1 MIVTKNTINKNFLI
15 KVLDN
20 SNQGIHIVDPT
31 GITLYY
37 NKLAE
42 EIDGISKEEILGKNM
57 KDLVK
62 TGLFSTSV
70 ALDVIESC
78 ERKEVIQHINDKVV
92 ISTGVPIMKG
102 KDLEAVVVFV
112 KDSKALRDMTL
123 QLQDLLVE
131 NNSMAQ
137 NLSRYN
143 SKFLKEGIIISN
155 SKAMQRIM
163 KVANRVSKMETP
175 IFLLGEP
182 GCGKTMFAKYIHDN
196 SLRSDKP
203 FIKVDCSAI
212 PKSIIEK
219 ELFDDKNS
227 YNGSLLKQA
236 EGGTLFIDE
245 IADMPLPCQQRLVYE
260 LNRIKETHTTDG
272 GSPSIRII
280 AASNENISKNIS
292 DGKFRMDLYYLLN
305 IIPIKIPP
313 LRERG
318 EDVIPLI
325 NLFMN
330 KYNEFYNEDKSIS
343 PNCKKFLI
351 NYSWPGNVRELENII
366 ERLVVTSDTDI
377 IDVEHVEEFI
387 NNFYTK
393 IDDGKTFKEKVESYE
408 KKLILEYSKQ
418 VSSIKELSIL
428 AGINESTLRKKI
440 ERFNL
445 NITFL

>member
-1 MIVTKNTINKNFLI
+1 MTKNIINKNFLT
-15 KVLDN
+15 KVLDK

-31 GITLYY
+31 GTTLYY
-37 NKLAE
+37 NKVAE
-42 EIDGISKEEILGKNM
+42 EIDGISKEDILGKNM

-62 TGLFSTSV
+62 TGLFSRSV
-70 ALDVIESC
+70 ALDVIDSFEQ
-78 ERKEVIQHINDKVV
+78 KDVVQHINDRVV
-92 ISTGVPIMKG
+92 IATGVPIMKG

-112 KDSKALRDMTL
+112 KDSKVLRDMTL
-123 QLQDLLVE
+123 QLQNLLIE
-131 NNSMAQ
+131 NNSMAE
-137 NLSRYN
+137 NLSKYN
-143 SKFLKEGIIISN
+143 SKYLKEGIIISN

-163 KVANRVSKMETP
+163 KVANRVSKLETP

-203 FIKVDCSAI
+203 FIKVDCSGI
-212 PKSIIEK
+212 PKSIIES
-219 ELFDDKNS
+219 ELFDDDS

-236 EGGTLFIDE
+236 TNGTLFIDE

-260 LNRIKETHTTDG
+260 LNRIKESMASTSN
-272 GSPSIRII
+272 SPSIRII

-313 LRERG
+313 LRERD

-325 NLFMN
+325 NLFLN
-330 KYNEFYNEDKSIS
+330 KYNEFYNEEKVIS

-366 ERLVVTSDTDI
+366 ERLVVTSDDDV
-377 IDVEHVEEFI
+377 IDVKHVEEFI

-393 IDDGKTFKEKVESYE
+393 IDEGKTFKEKVESYE

-440 ERFNL
+440 ERYNL
-445 NITFL
+445 NITF

>member
-1 MIVTKNTINKNFLI
+1 MTKNIINKNFLT

-31 GITLYY
+31 GTTLYY

-57 KDLVK
+57 KDLVR

-70 ALDVIESC
+70 ALDVIESGKQ
-78 ERKEVIQHINDKVV
+78 KEVVQHINDKIV
-92 ISTGVPIMKG
+92 IATGVPIMKG

-112 KDSKALRDMTL
+112 KDSKVLRDMTL
-123 QLQDLLVE
+123 QLQDLLIE
-131 NNSMAQ
+131 NNSMAE
-137 NLSRYN
+137 NLSKYN
-143 SKFLKEGIIISN
+143 SKYLKEGIIISN

-163 KVANRVSKMETP
+163 KVANRVSKLETP

-212 PKSIIEK
+212 PKSIIES
-219 ELFDDKNS
+219 ELFDDDS

-236 EGGTLFIDE
+236 TNGTLFIDE

-260 LNRIKETHTTDG
+260 LNRIKESMASTSN
-272 GSPSIRII
+272 SPSIRII

-313 LRERG
+313 LRERD

-325 NLFMN
+325 NLFLN
-330 KYNEFYNEDKSIS
+330 KYNEFYNEDKVIS

-366 ERLVVTSDTDI
+366 ERLVVTSDDDV
-377 IDVEHVEEFI
+377 IDVKHVEEFI

-393 IDDGKTFKEKVESYE
+393 IDEGKTFKEKVESYE

-440 ERFNL
+440 ERYNL
-445 NITFL
+445 NITF

>member
-1 MIVTKNTINKNFLI
+1 MTKNIINKNFLS

-31 GITLYY
+31 GTTLYY

-57 KDLVK
+57 KDLVR
-62 TGLFSTSV
+62 TGLFSRSV
-70 ALDVIESC
+70 ALDVIESGKQ
-78 ERKEVIQHINDKVV
+78 KEVVQHINDKIV
-92 ISTGVPIMKG
+92 IATGVPIMKG

-112 KDSKALRDMTL
+112 KDSKVLRDMTL
-123 QLQDLLVE
+123 QLQDLLIE
-131 NNSMAQ
+131 NNSMAE
-137 NLSRYN
+137 NLSKYN
-143 SKFLKEGIIISN
+143 SKYLKEGIIISN

-163 KVANRVSKMETP
+163 KVANRVSKLETP

-212 PKSIIEK
+212 PKSIIES
-219 ELFDDKNS
+219 ELFDDDS

-236 EGGTLFIDE
+236 TNGTLFIDE

-260 LNRIKETHTTDG
+260 LNRIKESMASTSN
-272 GSPSIRII
+272 SPSIRII

-313 LRERG
+313 LRERD

-325 NLFMN
+325 NLFLN
-330 KYNEFYNEDKSIS
+330 KYNEFYNEEKVIS

-366 ERLVVTSDTDI
+366 ERLVVTSDDDV
-377 IDVEHVEEFI
+377 IDVKHVEEFI

-393 IDDGKTFKEKVESYE
+393 IDEGKTFKEKVESYE

-440 ERFNL
+440 ERYNL
-445 NITFL
+445 NITF

>member
-1 MIVTKNTINKNFLI
+1 MTKNIINKNFLS

-31 GITLYY
+31 GTTLYY

-57 KDLVK
+57 KDLVR

-70 ALDVIESC
+70 ALDVIESGNQ
-78 ERKEVIQHINDKVV
+78 KEVVQHINDKIV
-92 ISTGVPIMKG
+92 IATGVPIMKG

-112 KDSKALRDMTL
+112 KDSKLLRDMTL
-123 QLQDLLVE
+123 QLKDLLIE
-131 NNSMAQ
+131 NNSMAE
-137 NLSRYN
+137 NLSKYN
-143 SKFLKEGIIISN
+143 SKYLKEGIIISN
-155 SKAMQRIM
+155 SKAMKRIM
-163 KVANRVSKMETP
+163 KVANRVSKLETP
-175 IFLLGEP
+175 IFLLGES

-212 PKSIIEK
+212 PKSIIES
-219 ELFDDKNS
+219 ELFDDDS

-236 EGGTLFIDE
+236 TNGTLFIDE

-260 LNRIKETHTTDG
+260 LNRIKESMASTSN
-272 GSPSIRII
+272 SPSIRII

-313 LRERG
+313 LRERS
-318 EDVIPLI
+318 EDIIPLI
-325 NLFMN
+325 NLFLN
-330 KYNEFYNEDKSIS
+330 KYNEFYNEEKVIS

-366 ERLVVTSDTDI
+366 ERLVVTSDDDV
-377 IDVEHVEEFI
+377 IDVKHVEDFI

-393 IDDGKTFKEKVESYE
+393 IDEGKTFKEKVESYE

-440 ERFNL
+440 ERYNL
-445 NITFL
+445 NITF

>member
-1 MIVTKNTINKNFLI
+1 MIVTKNIINKNFLT
-15 KVLDN
+15 KVLDK

-31 GITLYY
+31 GTTLYY
-37 NKLAE
+37 NKVAE
-42 EIDGISKEEILGKNM
+42 EIDGISKEDILGKNM

-62 TGLFSTSV
+62 TGLFSRSV
-70 ALDVIESC
+70 ALDVIESGKQ
-78 ERKEVIQHINDKVV
+78 KEVVQHINDKIV
-92 ISTGVPIMKG
+92 IATGVPIMKG
-102 KDLEAVVVFV
+102 KDLEAVVVFI
-112 KDSKALRDMTL
+112 KDSKVLRDMTL
-123 QLQDLLVE
+123 QLQNLLIE
-131 NNSMAQ
+131 NNSMAE
-137 NLSRYN
+137 NLSKYN
-143 SKFLKEGIIISN
+143 SKYLKEGIIISN

-163 KVANRVSKMETP
+163 KVANRVSKLETP

-212 PKSIIEK
+212 PKSIIES
-219 ELFDDKNS
+219 ELFDDDS

-236 EGGTLFIDE
+236 TNGTLFIDE

-260 LNRIKETHTTDG
+260 LNRIKESMTSASN
-272 GSPSIRII
+272 SPSIRII

-313 LRERG
+313 LRERS
-318 EDVIPLI
+318 EDIIPLI
-325 NLFMN
+325 NLFLN
-330 KYNEFYNEDKSIS
+330 KYNEFYNEEKVIS

-366 ERLVVTSDTDI
+366 ERLVVTSDDDV
-377 IDVEHVEEFI
+377 IDVKHVEDFI

-393 IDDGKTFKEKVESYE
+393 IDEGKTFKEKVESYE

-440 ERFNL
+440 ERYNL
-445 NITFL
+445 NITF

>member
-1 MIVTKNTINKNFLI
+1 MQT
-15 KVLDN
+15 
-20 SNQGIHIVDPT
+20 
-31 GITLYY
+31 
-37 NKLAE
+37 
-42 EIDGISKEEILGKNM
+42 
-57 KDLVK
+57 
-62 TGLFSTSV
+62 
-70 ALDVIESC
+70 
-78 ERKEVIQHINDKVV
+78 KEVVQYINDRVV
-92 ISTGVPIMKG
+92 IATGVPIT
-102 KDLEAVVVFV
+102 KDKELEAVVVFV
-112 KDSKALRDMTL
+112 KDSKVLRDMTL
-123 QLQDLLVE
+123 QLQDLLIE
-131 NNSMAQ
+131 NNYMAK
-137 NLSRYN
+137 NLSKYN
-143 SKFLKEGIIISN
+143 SKYLKEGIIISN

-163 KVANRVSKMETP
+163 KVANRVSKLETP

-182 GCGKTMFAKYIHDN
+182 GCGKTMFAKYIHEN
-196 SLRSDKP
+196 SLRIDKP
-203 FIKVDCSAI
+203 FIKLDCSAI
-212 PKSIIEK
+212 PKSIIET
-219 ELFDDKNS
+219 EMFDDENS

-260 LNRIKETHTTDG
+260 LNRIKNSMKSHG
-272 GSPSIRII
+272 ASPSIRII

-313 LRERG
+313 LRERS
-318 EDVIPLI
+318 EDIIPLI
-325 NLFMN
+325 NLFLN

-366 ERLVVTSDTDI
+366 ERLVVTSDTDV

-428 AGINESTLRKKI
+428 AG
-440 ERFNL
+440 
-445 NITFL
+445 

>member
-1 MIVTKNTINKNFLI
+1 MIVTKNIINKNFLT
-15 KVLDN
+15 KVLDK

-31 GITLYY
+31 GTTLYY
-37 NKLAE
+37 NKVAE
-42 EIDGISKEEILGKNM
+42 EIDGISREDILGKNM

-62 TGLFSTSV
+62 TGLFSRSV
-70 ALDVIESC
+70 ALDVIDSFEQ
-78 ERKEVIQHINDKVV
+78 KDVVQHINDRVV
-92 ISTGVPIMKG
+92 IATGVPIMKG

-112 KDSKALRDMTL
+112 KDSKVLRDMTL
-123 QLQDLLVE
+123 QLQDLLIE
-131 NNSMAQ
+131 NNSMAE
-137 NLSRYN
+137 NLSKYN
-143 SKFLKEGIIISN
+143 SKYLKEGIIISN

-163 KVANRVSKMETP
+163 KVANRVAKLETP

-212 PKSIIEK
+212 PKSIIES
-219 ELFDDKNS
+219 ELFDDDS

-236 EGGTLFIDE
+236 TNGTLFIDE

-260 LNRIKETHTTDG
+260 LNRIKESMASTSN
-272 GSPSIRII
+272 SPSIRII

-313 LRERG
+313 LRERD

-325 NLFMN
+325 NLFLN
-330 KYNEFYNEDKSIS
+330 KYNEFYNEDKVIS

-366 ERLVVTSDTDI
+366 ERLVVTSDDDV
-377 IDVEHVEEFI
+377 IDVKHVEDFI

-393 IDDGKTFKEKVESYE
+393 IDEGKTFKEKVESYE

-440 ERFNL
+440 ERYNL
-445 NITFL
+445 NITF

>member
-1 MIVTKNTINKNFLI
+1 MTKNIINKNFLT

-20 SNQGIHIVDPT
+20 SNQGIHIVDPSGT
-31 GITLYY
+31 TLYY

-57 KDLVK
+57 KDLVR

-70 ALDVIESC
+70 ALDVIESGKQ
-78 ERKEVIQHINDKVV
+78 KEVVQHINDKIV
-92 ISTGVPIMKG
+92 IATGVPIMKG

-112 KDSKALRDMTL
+112 KDSKVLRDMTL
-123 QLQDLLVE
+123 QLQDLLIE
-131 NNSMAQ
+131 NNSMAE
-137 NLSRYN
+137 NLSKYN
-143 SKFLKEGIIISN
+143 SKYLKEGIIISN

-163 KVANRVSKMETP
+163 KVANRVSKLETP

-212 PKSIIEK
+212 PKSIIES
-219 ELFDDKNS
+219 ELFDDDS

-236 EGGTLFIDE
+236 TNGTLFIDE

-260 LNRIKETHTTDG
+260 LNRIKESMASTSN
-272 GSPSIRII
+272 SPSIRII

-313 LRERG
+313 LRERD

-325 NLFMN
+325 NLFLN
-330 KYNEFYNEDKSIS
+330 KYNEFYNEEKVIS

-366 ERLVVTSDTDI
+366 ERLVVTSDDDV
-377 IDVEHVEEFI
+377 IDVKHVEDFI

-393 IDDGKTFKEKVESYE
+393 IDEGKTFKEKVESYE

-440 ERFNL
+440 ERYNL
-445 NITFL
+445 NITF

>member
-1 MIVTKNTINKNFLI
+1 MTKNIINKNFLS

-31 GITLYY
+31 GTTLYY

-57 KDLVK
+57 KDLVR
-62 TGLFSTSV
+62 TGLFSRSV
-70 ALDVIESC
+70 ALDVIESG
-78 ERKEVIQHINDKVV
+78 KQKDVVQHINDRVV
-92 ISTGVPIMKG
+92 IATGVPIMKG

-112 KDSKALRDMTL
+112 KDSKVLRDMTL
-123 QLQDLLVE
+123 QLQDLLIE
-131 NNSMAQ
+131 NNSMAE
-137 NLSRYN
+137 NLSKYN
-143 SKFLKEGIIISN
+143 SKYLKEGIIISN

-163 KVANRVSKMETP
+163 KVANRVSKLETP

-212 PKSIIEK
+212 PKSIIES
-219 ELFDDKNS
+219 ELFDDDS

-236 EGGTLFIDE
+236 TNGTLFIDE

-260 LNRIKETHTTDG
+260 LNRIKDSMASTSN
-272 GSPSIRII
+272 SPSIRII

-292 DGKFRMDLYYLLN
+292 EGKFRMDLYYLLN

-313 LRERG
+313 LRERD

-325 NLFMN
+325 NLFLN
-330 KYNEFYNEDKSIS
+330 KYNEFYNEDKVIS

-366 ERLVVTSDTDI
+366 ERLVVTSDDDV
-377 IDVEHVEEFI
+377 IDVKHVEEFI

-393 IDDGKTFKEKVESYE
+393 IDEGKTFKEKVESYE

-440 ERFNL
+440 ERYNL
-445 NITFL
+445 NITF

>member
-1 MIVTKNTINKNFLI
+1 MTKNIINKNFLT
-15 KVLDN
+15 KVLDK

-31 GITLYY
+31 GTTLYY
-37 NKLAE
+37 NKVAE
-42 EIDGISKEEILGKNM
+42 EIDGISKEDILGKNM

-62 TGLFSTSV
+62 TGLFSRSV
-70 ALDVIESC
+70 ALDVIESGKQ
-78 ERKEVIQHINDKVV
+78 KEVVQHINDKIV
-92 ISTGVPIMKG
+92 IATGVPIMKG
-102 KDLEAVVVFV
+102 KDLEAVVVFI
-112 KDSKALRDMTL
+112 KDSKVLRDMTL
-123 QLQDLLVE
+123 QLQNLLIE
-131 NNSMAQ
+131 NNSMAE
-137 NLSRYN
+137 NLSKYN
-143 SKFLKEGIIISN
+143 SKYLKEGIIISN

-163 KVANRVSKMETP
+163 KVANRVSKLETP

-212 PKSIIEK
+212 PKSIIES
-219 ELFDDKNS
+219 ELFDDDS

-236 EGGTLFIDE
+236 TNGTLFIDE

-260 LNRIKETHTTDG
+260 LNRIKESMTSASN
-272 GSPSIRII
+272 SPSIRII

-313 LRERG
+313 LRERS
-318 EDVIPLI
+318 EDIIPLI
-325 NLFMN
+325 NLFLN
-330 KYNEFYNEDKSIS
+330 KYNEFYNEEKVIS

-366 ERLVVTSDTDI
+366 ERLVVTSDDDV
-377 IDVEHVEEFI
+377 IDVKHVEDFI

-393 IDDGKTFKEKVESYE
+393 IDEGKTFKEKVESYE

-440 ERFNL
+440 ERYNL
-445 NITFL
+445 NITF

>member
-1 MIVTKNTINKNFLI
+1 MTKNIINKYFLT

-20 SNQGIHIVDPT
+20 SNQGIHIVDPSGT
-31 GITLYY
+31 TLYY

-57 KDLVK
+57 KDLVR

-70 ALDVIESC
+70 ALDVIESGKQ
-78 ERKEVIQHINDKVV
+78 KEVVQHINDKIV
-92 ISTGVPIMKG
+92 IATGVPIMKG

-112 KDSKALRDMTL
+112 KDSKVLRDMTL
-123 QLQDLLVE
+123 QLQDLLIE
-131 NNSMAQ
+131 NNSMAE
-137 NLSRYN
+137 NLSKYN
-143 SKFLKEGIIISN
+143 SKYLKEGIIISN

-163 KVANRVSKMETP
+163 KVANRVSKLETP

-212 PKSIIEK
+212 PKSIIES
-219 ELFDDKNS
+219 ELFDDDS

-236 EGGTLFIDE
+236 TNGTLFIDE

-260 LNRIKETHTTDG
+260 LNRIKESMASTSN
-272 GSPSIRII
+272 SPSIRII

-313 LRERG
+313 LRERD

-325 NLFMN
+325 NLFLN
-330 KYNEFYNEDKSIS
+330 KYNEFYNEEKVIS

-366 ERLVVTSDTDI
+366 ERLVVTSDDDV
-377 IDVEHVEEFI
+377 IDVKHVEEFI

-393 IDDGKTFKEKVESYE
+393 IDEGKTFKEKVESYE

-440 ERFNL
+440 ERYNL
-445 NITFL
+445 NITF

>member
-1 MIVTKNTINKNFLI
+1 MTKNIINKNFLS

-31 GITLYY
+31 GTTLYY

-57 KDLVK
+57 KDLVR

-70 ALDVIESC
+70 ALDVIESGKQ
-78 ERKEVIQHINDKVV
+78 KEVVQHINDKIV
-92 ISTGVPIMKG
+92 IATGVPIMKG

-112 KDSKALRDMTL
+112 KDSKVLRDMTL
-123 QLQDLLVE
+123 KLQDLLIE
-131 NNSMAQ
+131 NNSMAE
-137 NLSRYN
+137 NLSKYN
-143 SKFLKEGIIISN
+143 SKYLKEGIIISN

-163 KVANRVSKMETP
+163 KVANRVSKLETP

-212 PKSIIEK
+212 PKSIIES
-219 ELFDDKNS
+219 ELFDDDS

-236 EGGTLFIDE
+236 TNGTLFIDE

-260 LNRIKETHTTDG
+260 LNRIKESMSSTSN
-272 GSPSIRII
+272 SPSIRII

-313 LRERG
+313 LRERS
-318 EDVIPLI
+318 EDIIPLI
-325 NLFMN
+325 NLFLN
-330 KYNEFYNEDKSIS
+330 KYNEFYNEEKVIS

-366 ERLVVTSDTDI
+366 ERLVVTSDDDV
-377 IDVEHVEEFI
+377 IDVKHVEEFI

-393 IDDGKTFKEKVESYE
+393 IDEGKTFKEKVESYE

-440 ERFNL
+440 ERYNL
-445 NITFL
+445 NITF

>member
-1 MIVTKNTINKNFLI
+1 MIVTKNIINKYFLT

-20 SNQGIHIVDPT
+20 SNQGIHIVDPSGT
-31 GITLYY
+31 TLYY

-57 KDLVK
+57 KDLVR

-70 ALDVIESC
+70 ALDVIESGKQ
-78 ERKEVIQHINDKVV
+78 KEVVQHINDKIV
-92 ISTGVPIMKG
+92 IATGVPIMKG

-112 KDSKALRDMTL
+112 KDSKVLRDMTL
-123 QLQDLLVE
+123 QLQDLLIE
-131 NNSMAQ
+131 NNSMAE
-137 NLSRYN
+137 NLSKYN
-143 SKFLKEGIIISN
+143 SKYLKEGIIISN

-163 KVANRVSKMETP
+163 KVANRVSKLETP

-212 PKSIIEK
+212 PKSIIES
-219 ELFDDKNS
+219 ELFDDDS

-236 EGGTLFIDE
+236 TNGTLFIDE

-260 LNRIKETHTTDG
+260 LNRIKESMASTSN
-272 GSPSIRII
+272 SPSIRII

-313 LRERG
+313 LRERD

-325 NLFMN
+325 NLFLN
-330 KYNEFYNEDKSIS
+330 KYNEFYNEEKVIS

-366 ERLVVTSDTDI
+366 ERLVVTSDDDV
-377 IDVEHVEEFI
+377 IDVKHVEDFI

-393 IDDGKTFKEKVESYE
+393 IDEGKTFKEKVESYE

-440 ERFNL
+440 ERYNL
-445 NITFL
+445 NITF

>member
-1 MIVTKNTINKNFLI
+1 MIVTKNIINKNFLT
-15 KVLDN
+15 KVLDK

-31 GITLYY
+31 GTTLYY
-37 NKLAE
+37 NKVAE
-42 EIDGISKEEILGKNM
+42 EIDGISKEDILGKNM

-62 TGLFSTSV
+62 TGLFSRSV
-70 ALDVIESC
+70 ALDVIDSFEQ
-78 ERKEVIQHINDKVV
+78 KDVVQHINDRVV
-92 ISTGVPIMKG
+92 IATGVPIMKG

-112 KDSKALRDMTL
+112 KDSKVLRDMTL
-123 QLQDLLVE
+123 QLQNLLIE
-131 NNSMAQ
+131 NNSMAE
-137 NLSRYN
+137 NLSKYN
-143 SKFLKEGIIISN
+143 SKYLKEGIIISN

-163 KVANRVSKMETP
+163 KVANRVSKLETP

-203 FIKVDCSAI
+203 FIKVDCSGI
-212 PKSIIEK
+212 PKSIIES
-219 ELFDDKNS
+219 ELFDDDS

-236 EGGTLFIDE
+236 TNGTLFIDE

-260 LNRIKETHTTDG
+260 LNRIKESMASTSN
-272 GSPSIRII
+272 SPSIRII

-313 LRERG
+313 LRERD

-325 NLFMN
+325 NLFLN
-330 KYNEFYNEDKSIS
+330 KYNEFYNEEKVIS

-366 ERLVVTSDTDI
+366 ERLVVTSDDDV
-377 IDVEHVEEFI
+377 IDVKHVEEFI

-393 IDDGKTFKEKVESYE
+393 IDEGKTFKEKVESYE

-440 ERFNL
+440 ERYNL
-445 NITFL
+445 NITF

>member
-1 MIVTKNTINKNFLI
+1 MTKNIINKNFLS

-31 GITLYY
+31 GTTLYY

-57 KDLVK
+57 KDLVR
-62 TGLFSTSV
+62 TGLFSRSV
-70 ALDVIESC
+70 ALDVIESG
-78 ERKEVIQHINDKVV
+78 KQKDVVQHINDRVV
-92 ISTGVPIMKG
+92 IATGVPIMKG

-112 KDSKALRDMTL
+112 KDSKVLRDMTL
-123 QLQDLLVE
+123 QLQDLLIE
-131 NNSMAQ
+131 NNSMAE
-137 NLSRYN
+137 NLSKYN
-143 SKFLKEGIIISN
+143 SKYLKEGIIISN

-163 KVANRVSKMETP
+163 KVANRVSKLETP

-212 PKSIIEK
+212 PKSIIES
-219 ELFDDKNS
+219 ELFDDDS

-236 EGGTLFIDE
+236 TNGTLFIDE

-260 LNRIKETHTTDG
+260 LNRIKDSMASTSN
-272 GSPSIRII
+272 SPSIRII
-280 AASNENISKNIS
+280 AASNENIIKNIS
-292 DGKFRMDLYYLLN
+292 EGKFRMDLYYLLN

-313 LRERG
+313 LRERD

-325 NLFMN
+325 NLFLN
-330 KYNEFYNEDKSIS
+330 KYNEFYNEEKVIS

-366 ERLVVTSDTDI
+366 ERLVVTSDDDV
-377 IDVEHVEEFI
+377 IDVKHVEEFI

-393 IDDGKTFKEKVESYE
+393 IDEGKTFKEKVESYE

-440 ERFNL
+440 ERYNL
-445 NITFL
+445 NITF

>member
-1 MIVTKNTINKNFLI
+1 MIVTKNIINKNFLS

-31 GITLYY
+31 GTTLYY

-57 KDLVK
+57 KDLVR
-62 TGLFSTSV
+62 TGLFSRSV
-70 ALDVIESC
+70 ALDVIESGKQ
-78 ERKEVIQHINDKVV
+78 KEVVQHINDKIV
-92 ISTGVPIMKG
+92 IATGVPIMKG

-112 KDSKALRDMTL
+112 KDSKVLRDMTL
-123 QLQDLLVE
+123 QLQDLLIE
-131 NNSMAQ
+131 NNSMAE
-137 NLSRYN
+137 NLSKYN
-143 SKFLKEGIIISN
+143 SKYLKEGIIISN

-163 KVANRVSKMETP
+163 KVANRVSKLETP

-212 PKSIIEK
+212 PKSIIES
-219 ELFDDKNS
+219 ELFDDDS

-236 EGGTLFIDE
+236 TNGTLFIDE

-260 LNRIKETHTTDG
+260 LNRIKESMASTSN
-272 GSPSIRII
+272 SPSIRII

-292 DGKFRMDLYYLLN
+292 EGKFRMDLYYLLN

-313 LRERG
+313 LRERD

-325 NLFMN
+325 NLFLN
-330 KYNEFYNEDKSIS
+330 KYNEFYNEDKVIS

-366 ERLVVTSDTDI
+366 ERLVVTSDDDV
-377 IDVEHVEEFI
+377 IDVKHVEEFI

-393 IDDGKTFKEKVESYE
+393 IDEGKTFKEKVESYE

-440 ERFNL
+440 ERYNL
-445 NITFL
+445 NITF

>member
-1 MIVTKNTINKNFLI
+1 MTKNIINKNFLT
-15 KVLDN
+15 KVLDK

-31 GITLYY
+31 GTTLYY
-37 NKLAE
+37 NKVAE
-42 EIDGISKEEILGKNM
+42 EIDGISREDILGKNM

-62 TGLFSTSV
+62 TGLFSRSV
-70 ALDVIESC
+70 ALDVIDSFEQ
-78 ERKEVIQHINDKVV
+78 KDVVQHINDRVV
-92 ISTGVPIMKG
+92 IATGVPIMKG

-112 KDSKALRDMTL
+112 KDSKVLRDMTL
-123 QLQDLLVE
+123 QLQNLLIE
-131 NNSMAQ
+131 NNSMAE
-137 NLSRYN
+137 NLSKYN
-143 SKFLKEGIIISN
+143 SKYLKEGIIISN
-155 SKAMQRIM
+155 SKAMKRIM
-163 KVANRVSKMETP
+163 KVANRVAKLETP

-212 PKSIIEK
+212 PKSIIES
-219 ELFDDKNS
+219 ELFDDDS

-236 EGGTLFIDE
+236 TNGTLFIDE

-260 LNRIKETHTTDG
+260 LNRIKDSMTSTSN
-272 GSPSIRII
+272 SPSIRII

-313 LRERG
+313 LRERS
-318 EDVIPLI
+318 EDIIPLI
-325 NLFMN
+325 NLFLN
-330 KYNEFYNEDKSIS
+330 KYNEFYNEDKVIS

-366 ERLVVTSDTDI
+366 ERLVVTSDDDV
-377 IDVEHVEEFI
+377 IDVKHVEEFI

-393 IDDGKTFKEKVESYE
+393 IDEGKTFKEKVESYE

-440 ERFNL
+440 ERYNL
-445 NITFL
+445 NITF

>member
-1 MIVTKNTINKNFLI
+1 MIVTKNIINKNFLT
-15 KVLDN
+15 KVLDK

-31 GITLYY
+31 GTTLYY
-37 NKLAE
+37 NKVAE
-42 EIDGISKEEILGKNM
+42 EIDGISREDILGKNM

-62 TGLFSTSV
+62 TGLFSRSV
-70 ALDVIESC
+70 ALDVIDSFEQ
-78 ERKEVIQHINDKVV
+78 KDVVQHINDRVV
-92 ISTGVPIMKG
+92 IATGVPIMKG

-112 KDSKALRDMTL
+112 KDSKVLRDMTL
-123 QLQDLLVE
+123 QLQDLLIE
-131 NNSMAQ
+131 NNSMAE
-137 NLSRYN
+137 NLSKYN
-143 SKFLKEGIIISN
+143 SKYLKEGIIISN

-163 KVANRVSKMETP
+163 KVANRVSKLETP

-212 PKSIIEK
+212 PKSIIES
-219 ELFDDKNS
+219 ELFDDYS
-227 YNGSLLKQA
+227 YNDSLLKQA
-236 EGGTLFIDE
+236 TNGTLFIDE

-260 LNRIKETHTTDG
+260 LNRIKESMTSTSN
-272 GSPSIRII
+272 SPSIRII

-292 DGKFRMDLYYLLN
+292 EGKFRMDLYYLLN

-313 LRERG
+313 LRERS
-318 EDVIPLI
+318 EDIIPLI
-325 NLFMN
+325 NLFLN
-330 KYNEFYNEDKSIS
+330 KYNEFYNEEKVIS

-366 ERLVVTSDTDI
+366 ERLVVTSDDDV
-377 IDVEHVEEFI
+377 IDVKHVEDFI

-393 IDDGKTFKEKVESYE
+393 IDEGKTFKEKVESYE

-440 ERFNL
+440 ERYNL
-445 NITFL
+445 NITF

>member
-1 MIVTKNTINKNFLI
+1 MTKNIINKNFLT
-15 KVLDN
+15 KVLDK

-31 GITLYY
+31 GTTLYY
-37 NKLAE
+37 NKVAE
-42 EIDGISKEEILGKNM
+42 EIDGISREDILGKNM

-62 TGLFSTSV
+62 TGLFSRSV
-70 ALDVIESC
+70 ALDVIDSFEQ
-78 ERKEVIQHINDKVV
+78 KDVVQHINDRVV
-92 ISTGVPIMKG
+92 IATGVPIMRG
-102 KDLEAVVVFV
+102 KELEAVVVFV
-112 KDSKALRDMTL
+112 KDSKVLRDMTL
-123 QLQDLLVE
+123 QLQDLLIE
-131 NNSMAQ
+131 NNSMAE
-137 NLSRYN
+137 NLSKYN
-143 SKFLKEGIIISN
+143 SKYLKEGIIISN

-163 KVANRVSKMETP
+163 KVANRVSKLETP

-212 PKSIIEK
+212 PKSIIES
-219 ELFDDKNS
+219 ELFDDDS

-236 EGGTLFIDE
+236 TNGTLFIDE

-260 LNRIKETHTTDG
+260 LNRIKESMASTSN
-272 GSPSIRII
+272 SPSIRII

-313 LRERG
+313 LRERD

-325 NLFMN
+325 NLFLN
-330 KYNEFYNEDKSIS
+330 KYNEFYNEDKVIS

-366 ERLVVTSDTDI
+366 ERLVVTSDDDV
-377 IDVEHVEEFI
+377 IDVKHVEEFI

-393 IDDGKTFKEKVESYE
+393 IDEGKTFKEKVESYE

-440 ERFNL
+440 ERYNL
-445 NITFL
+445 NITF

>member
-1 MIVTKNTINKNFLI
+1 MTKNIINKNFLS

-31 GITLYY
+31 GTTLYY

-57 KDLVK
+57 KDLVR
-62 TGLFSTSV
+62 TGLFSRSV
-70 ALDVIESC
+70 ALDVIESGKQ
-78 ERKEVIQHINDKVV
+78 KEVVQHINDKIV
-92 ISTGVPIMKG
+92 IATGIPIMKG

-112 KDSKALRDMTL
+112 KDSKVLRDMTL
-123 QLQDLLVE
+123 QLQDLLIE
-131 NNSMAQ
+131 NNSMAE
-137 NLSRYN
+137 NLSKYN
-143 SKFLKEGIIISN
+143 SKYLKEGIIISN

-163 KVANRVSKMETP
+163 KVANRVSKLETP

-212 PKSIIEK
+212 PKSIIES
-219 ELFDDKNS
+219 ELFDDDS

-236 EGGTLFIDE
+236 TNGTLFIDE

-260 LNRIKETHTTDG
+260 LNRIKESMASTSN
-272 GSPSIRII
+272 SPSIRII

-313 LRERG
+313 LRERD

-325 NLFMN
+325 NLFLN
-330 KYNEFYNEDKSIS
+330 KYNEFYNEEKVIS

-366 ERLVVTSDTDI
+366 ERLVVTSDDDV
-377 IDVEHVEEFI
+377 IDVKHVEEFI

-393 IDDGKTFKEKVESYE
+393 IDEGKTFKEKVESYE

-440 ERFNL
+440 ERYNL
-445 NITFL
+445 NITF

>member
-1 MIVTKNTINKNFLI
+1 MTKNIINKNFLT

-31 GITLYY
+31 GTTLYY

-57 KDLVK
+57 KDLVR

-70 ALDVIESC
+70 ALDVIESGKQ
-78 ERKEVIQHINDKVV
+78 KEVVQHINDKIV
-92 ISTGVPIMKG
+92 IATGVPIMKG

-112 KDSKALRDMTL
+112 KDSKVLRDMTL
-123 QLQDLLVE
+123 QLQDLLIE
-131 NNSMAQ
+131 NNSMAE
-137 NLSRYN
+137 NLSKYN
-143 SKFLKEGIIISN
+143 SKYLKEGIIISN

-163 KVANRVSKMETP
+163 KVANRVSKLETP

-196 SLRSDKP
+196 SLRSEKP

-212 PKSIIEK
+212 PKSIIES
-219 ELFDDKNS
+219 ELFDDDS

-236 EGGTLFIDE
+236 TNGTLFIDE

-260 LNRIKETHTTDG
+260 LNRIKESMASTSN
-272 GSPSIRII
+272 SPSIRII

-313 LRERG
+313 LRERD

-325 NLFMN
+325 NLFLN
-330 KYNEFYNEDKSIS
+330 KYNEFYNEDKVIS

-366 ERLVVTSDTDI
+366 ERLVVTSDDDV
-377 IDVEHVEEFI
+377 IDVKHVEEFI

-393 IDDGKTFKEKVESYE
+393 IDEGKTFKEKVESYE

-440 ERFNL
+440 ERYNL
-445 NITFL
+445 NITF

>member
-1 MIVTKNTINKNFLI
+1 MTKNIINKNFLT

-20 SNQGIHIVDPT
+20 SNQGIHIVDPSGT
-31 GITLYY
+31 TLYY

-57 KDLVK
+57 KDLVR

-70 ALDVIESC
+70 ALDVIESGKQ
-78 ERKEVIQHINDKVV
+78 KEVVQHINDKIV
-92 ISTGVPIMKG
+92 IATGVPIMKG

-112 KDSKALRDMTL
+112 KDSKVLRDMTL
-123 QLQDLLVE
+123 QLQDLLIE
-131 NNSMAQ
+131 NNSMAE
-137 NLSRYN
+137 NLSKYN
-143 SKFLKEGIIISN
+143 SKYLKEGIIISN

-163 KVANRVSKMETP
+163 KVANRVSKLETP

-212 PKSIIEK
+212 PKSIIES
-219 ELFDDKNS
+219 ELFDDDS
-227 YNGSLLKQA
+227 YNDSLLKQA
-236 EGGTLFIDE
+236 TNGTLFIDE

-260 LNRIKETHTTDG
+260 LNRIKESMASTSN
-272 GSPSIRII
+272 SPSIRII

-313 LRERG
+313 LRERD

-325 NLFMN
+325 NLFLN
-330 KYNEFYNEDKSIS
+330 KYNEFYNEDKVIS

-366 ERLVVTSDTDI
+366 ERLVVTSDDDV
-377 IDVEHVEEFI
+377 IDVKHVEEFI

-393 IDDGKTFKEKVESYE
+393 IDEGKTFKEKVESYE

-440 ERFNL
+440 ERYNL
-445 NITFL
+445 NITF

>member
-1 MIVTKNTINKNFLI
+1 MTKNIINKNFLS

-31 GITLYY
+31 GTTLYY

-57 KDLVK
+57 KDLVR
-62 TGLFSTSV
+62 TGLFSRSV
-70 ALDVIESC
+70 ALDVIESGKQ
-78 ERKEVIQHINDKVV
+78 KEVVQHINDKIV
-92 ISTGVPIMKG
+92 IATGVPIMKG

-112 KDSKALRDMTL
+112 KDSKVLRDMTL
-123 QLQDLLVE
+123 QLQDLLIE
-131 NNSMAQ
+131 NNSMAE
-137 NLSRYN
+137 NLSKYN
-143 SKFLKEGIIISN
+143 SKYLKEGIIISN

-163 KVANRVSKMETP
+163 KVANRVSKLETP

-212 PKSIIEK
+212 PKSIIES
-219 ELFDDKNS
+219 ELFDDDS

-236 EGGTLFIDE
+236 TNGTLFIDE

-260 LNRIKETHTTDG
+260 LNRIKESMASTSN
-272 GSPSIRII
+272 SPSIRII

-313 LRERG
+313 LRERD

-325 NLFMN
+325 NLFLN
-330 KYNEFYNEDKSIS
+330 KYNEFYNEDKVIS

-366 ERLVVTSDTDI
+366 ERLVVTSDDDV
-377 IDVEHVEEFI
+377 IDVKHVEDFI

-393 IDDGKTFKEKVESYE
+393 IDEGKTFKEKVESYE

-418 VSSIKELSIL
+418 VSSIKELSVL

-440 ERFNL
+440 ERYNL
-445 NITFL
+445 NITF

>member
-1 MIVTKNTINKNFLI
+1 MTKNIINKNFLT
-15 KVLDN
+15 KVLDK

-31 GITLYY
+31 GTTLYY

-57 KDLVK
+57 KDLVR
-62 TGLFSTSV
+62 TGLFSRSV
-70 ALDVIESC
+70 ALDVIESGKQ
-78 ERKEVIQHINDKVV
+78 KEVVQHINDKIV
-92 ISTGVPIMKG
+92 IATGVPIMKG
-102 KDLEAVVVFV
+102 NDLEAVVVFV
-112 KDSKALRDMTL
+112 KDSKLLRDMTL
-123 QLQDLLVE
+123 QLKDLLIE
-131 NNSMAQ
+131 NNSMAE
-137 NLSRYN
+137 NLSKYN
-143 SKFLKEGIIISN
+143 SKYLKEGIIISN

-163 KVANRVSKMETP
+163 KVANRVSKLETP

-212 PKSIIEK
+212 PKSIIES
-219 ELFDDKNS
+219 ELFDEDS
-227 YNGSLLKQA
+227 YNDSLLKQA
-236 EGGTLFIDE
+236 TNGTLFIDE

-260 LNRIKETHTTDG
+260 LNRIKESMTSASN
-272 GSPSIRII
+272 SPSIRII

-313 LRERG
+313 LRERS
-318 EDVIPLI
+318 EDIIPLI
-325 NLFMN
+325 NLFLN
-330 KYNEFYNEDKSIS
+330 KYNEFYNEEKVIS

-366 ERLVVTSDTDI
+366 ERLVVTSDDDV
-377 IDVEHVEEFI
+377 IDVKHVEDFI

-393 IDDGKTFKEKVESYE
+393 IDEGKTFKEKVESYE

-428 AGINESTLRKKI
+428 AGINESTLLKKI
-440 ERFNL
+440 ERYNL
-445 NITFL
+445 NITF

>member
-1 MIVTKNTINKNFLI
+1 MIVTKNIINKNFLT

-20 SNQGIHIVDPT
+20 SNQGIHIVDPSGT
-31 GITLYY
+31 TLYY

-57 KDLVK
+57 KDLVR

-70 ALDVIESC
+70 ALDVIESGKQ
-78 ERKEVIQHINDKVV
+78 KEVVQHINDKIV
-92 ISTGVPIMKG
+92 IATGVPIMKG

-112 KDSKALRDMTL
+112 KDSKVLRDMTL
-123 QLQDLLVE
+123 QLQDLLIE
-131 NNSMAQ
+131 NNSMAE
-137 NLSRYN
+137 NLSKYN
-143 SKFLKEGIIISN
+143 SKYLKEGIIISN

-163 KVANRVSKMETP
+163 KVANRVSKLETP

-212 PKSIIEK
+212 PKSIIES
-219 ELFDDKNS
+219 ELFDDDS

-236 EGGTLFIDE
+236 TNGTLFIDE

-260 LNRIKETHTTDG
+260 LNRIKESMASTSN
-272 GSPSIRII
+272 SPSIRII

-313 LRERG
+313 LRERD

-325 NLFMN
+325 NLFLN
-330 KYNEFYNEDKSIS
+330 KYNEFYNEEKVIS

-366 ERLVVTSDTDI
+366 ERLVVTSDDDV
-377 IDVEHVEEFI
+377 IDVKHVEEFI

-393 IDDGKTFKEKVESYE
+393 IDEGKTFKEKVESYE

-440 ERFNL
+440 ERYNL
-445 NITFL
+445 NITF

>member
-1 MIVTKNTINKNFLI
+1 MTKNIINKNFLT
-15 KVLDN
+15 KVLDK

-31 GITLYY
+31 GTTLYY
-37 NKLAE
+37 NKVAE
-42 EIDGISKEEILGKNM
+42 EIDGISREDILGKNM

-62 TGLFSTSV
+62 TGLFSRSV
-70 ALDVIESC
+70 ALDVIDSFEQ
-78 ERKEVIQHINDKVV
+78 KDVVQHINDRVV
-92 ISTGVPIMKG
+92 IATGVPIMKG

-112 KDSKALRDMTL
+112 KDSKVLRDMTL
-123 QLQDLLVE
+123 QLQDLLIE
-131 NNSMAQ
+131 NNSTAE
-137 NLSRYN
+137 NLSKYN
-143 SKFLKEGIIISN
+143 SKYLKEGIIISN

-163 KVANRVSKMETP
+163 KVANRVAKLETP

-212 PKSIIEK
+212 PKSIIES
-219 ELFDDKNS
+219 ELFDDDS

-236 EGGTLFIDE
+236 TNGTLFIDE

-260 LNRIKETHTTDG
+260 LNRIKESMASTSN
-272 GSPSIRII
+272 SPSIRII

-292 DGKFRMDLYYLLN
+292 DGKFRMDLYCLLN

-313 LRERG
+313 LRERD

-325 NLFMN
+325 NLFLN
-330 KYNEFYNEDKSIS
+330 KYNEFYNEDKVIS

-366 ERLVVTSDTDI
+366 ERLVVTSDDDV
-377 IDVEHVEEFI
+377 IDVKHVEDFI

-393 IDDGKTFKEKVESYE
+393 IDEGKTFKEKVESYE

-440 ERFNL
+440 ERYNL
-445 NITFL
+445 NITF

>member
-1 MIVTKNTINKNFLI
+1 MIVTKNIINKSFLS

-31 GITLYY
+31 GTTLYY

-70 ALDVIESC
+70 ALDVIESGKQ
-78 ERKEVIQHINDKVV
+78 KEVVQHINDKIV
-92 ISTGVPIMKG
+92 IATGVPIMKG

-112 KDSKALRDMTL
+112 KDSKVLRDMTL
-123 QLQDLLVE
+123 QLQDLLIE
-131 NNSMAQ
+131 NNSMAE
-137 NLSRYN
+137 NLSKYN
-143 SKFLKEGIIISN
+143 SKYLKEGIIISN

-163 KVANRVSKMETP
+163 KVANRVSKLETP

-212 PKSIIEK
+212 PKSIIES
-219 ELFDDKNS
+219 ELFDDDS

-236 EGGTLFIDE
+236 TNGTLFIDE

-260 LNRIKETHTTDG
+260 LNRIKESMASTSN
-272 GSPSIRII
+272 SPSIRII

-313 LRERG
+313 LRERD

-325 NLFMN
+325 NLFLN
-330 KYNEFYNEDKSIS
+330 KYNEFYNEDKVIS

-366 ERLVVTSDTDI
+366 ERLVVTSDDDV
-377 IDVEHVEEFI
+377 IDVKHVEEFI

-393 IDDGKTFKEKVESYE
+393 IDEGKTFKEKVESYE

-440 ERFNL
+440 ERYNL
-445 NITFL
+445 NITF

>member
-1 MIVTKNTINKNFLI
+1 MTKNIINKNFLS

-31 GITLYY
+31 GTTLYY

-57 KDLVK
+57 KDLVR
-62 TGLFSTSV
+62 TGLFSRSV
-70 ALDVIESC
+70 ALDVIESGKQ
-78 ERKEVIQHINDKVV
+78 KEVVQHINDKIV
-92 ISTGVPIMKG
+92 IATGVPIMKG

-112 KDSKALRDMTL
+112 KDSKVLRDMTL
-123 QLQDLLVE
+123 QLQDLLIE
-131 NNSMAQ
+131 NNSMAE
-137 NLSRYN
+137 NLSKYN
-143 SKFLKEGIIISN
+143 SKYLKEGIIISN

-163 KVANRVSKMETP
+163 KVANRVSKLETP

-212 PKSIIEK
+212 PKSIIES
-219 ELFDDKNS
+219 ELFDDDS

-236 EGGTLFIDE
+236 TNGTLFIDE

-260 LNRIKETHTTDG
+260 LNRIKESMASTSN
-272 GSPSIRII
+272 SPSIRII
-280 AASNENISKNIS
+280 AASNENIIKNIS

-313 LRERG
+313 LRERD

-325 NLFMN
+325 NLFLN
-330 KYNEFYNEDKSIS
+330 KYNEFYNEEKVIS

-366 ERLVVTSDTDI
+366 ERLVVTSDDDV
-377 IDVEHVEEFI
+377 IDVKHVEEFI

-393 IDDGKTFKEKVESYE
+393 IDEGKTFKEKVESYE

-440 ERFNL
+440 ERYNL
-445 NITFL
+445 NITF

>member
-1 MIVTKNTINKNFLI
+1 MTKNIINKSFLS

-31 GITLYY
+31 GTTLYY

-70 ALDVIESC
+70 ALDVIESGKQ
-78 ERKEVIQHINDKVV
+78 KEVVQHINDKIV
-92 ISTGVPIMKG
+92 IATGVPIMKG

-112 KDSKALRDMTL
+112 KDSKVLRDMTL
-123 QLQDLLVE
+123 QLQDLLIE
-131 NNSMAQ
+131 NNSMAE
-137 NLSRYN
+137 NLSKYN
-143 SKFLKEGIIISN
+143 SKYLKEGIIISN

-163 KVANRVSKMETP
+163 KVANRVSKLETP

-212 PKSIIEK
+212 PKSIIES
-219 ELFDDKNS
+219 ELFDDDS

-236 EGGTLFIDE
+236 TNGTLFIDE

-260 LNRIKETHTTDG
+260 LNRIKESMASTSN
-272 GSPSIRII
+272 SPSIRII

-313 LRERG
+313 LRERD

-325 NLFMN
+325 NLFLN
-330 KYNEFYNEDKSIS
+330 KYNEFYNEDKVIS

-366 ERLVVTSDTDI
+366 ERLVVTSDDDV
-377 IDVEHVEEFI
+377 IDVKHVEEFI

-393 IDDGKTFKEKVESYE
+393 IDEGKTFKEKVESYE

-440 ERFNL
+440 ERYNL
-445 NITFL
+445 NITF

>member
-1 MIVTKNTINKNFLI
+1 MTKNIINKNFLT
-15 KVLDN
+15 KVLDK

-31 GITLYY
+31 GTTLYY
-37 NKLAE
+37 NKVAE
-42 EIDGISKEEILGKNM
+42 EIDGISREDILGKNM

-62 TGLFSTSV
+62 TGLFSRSV
-70 ALDVIESC
+70 ALDVIDSFEQ
-78 ERKEVIQHINDKVV
+78 KDVVQHINDRVV
-92 ISTGVPIMKG
+92 IATGVPIMKG

-112 KDSKALRDMTL
+112 KDSKVLRDMTL
-123 QLQDLLVE
+123 QLQDLLIE
-131 NNSMAQ
+131 NNSMAE
-137 NLSRYN
+137 NLSKYN
-143 SKFLKEGIIISN
+143 SKYLKEGIIISN

-163 KVANRVSKMETP
+163 KVANRVSKLETP

-212 PKSIIEK
+212 PKSIIES
-219 ELFDDKNS
+219 ELFDDDS

-236 EGGTLFIDE
+236 TNGTLFIDE

-260 LNRIKETHTTDG
+260 LNRIKESMASTSN
-272 GSPSIRII
+272 SPSIRII

-292 DGKFRMDLYYLLN
+292 EGKFRMDLYYLLN

-313 LRERG
+313 LRERS
-318 EDVIPLI
+318 EDIIPLI
-325 NLFMN
+325 NLFLN
-330 KYNEFYNEDKSIS
+330 KYNEFYNEDKVIS

-366 ERLVVTSDTDI
+366 ERLVVTSDDDV
-377 IDVEHVEEFI
+377 IDVKHVEEFI

-393 IDDGKTFKEKVESYE
+393 IDEGKTFKEKVESYE

-440 ERFNL
+440 ERYNL
-445 NITFL
+445 NITF